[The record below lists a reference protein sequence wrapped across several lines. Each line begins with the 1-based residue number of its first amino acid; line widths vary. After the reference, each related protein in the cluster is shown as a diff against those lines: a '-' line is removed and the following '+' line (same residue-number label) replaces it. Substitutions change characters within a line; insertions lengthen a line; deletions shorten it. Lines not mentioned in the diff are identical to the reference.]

1 MGDSRRGS
9 SGGHV
14 GGAVLPALAGAF
26 AATESGGVIYP
37 AAATIIPRWWRLVEK
52 NFPLLIFCNRF
63 SFFTVIASPIS
74 LGESHIKN
82 LFLCLS
88 AFILLSTTAATTLR
102 AEADQRIKKALD
114 ELDVKYVIDDDG
126 DYAITIAYEA
136 EGRSQLVY
144 VVSETDSIK
153 GFEIRDIFSYAVRDK
168 APTLEMTSDLM
179 RTSNKS
185 LIGAFEM
192 TSCGNILYIAKIPAN
207 LPPKQLHG
215 IIRAVAAY
223 ADDAEKEILG
233 SDEL

>member
-1 MGDSRRGS
+1 M
-9 SGGHV
+9 
-14 GGAVLPALAGAF
+14 
-26 AATESGGVIYP
+26 
-37 AAATIIPRWWRLVEK
+37 
-52 NFPLLIFCNRF
+52 
-63 SFFTVIASPIS
+63 
-74 LGESHIKN
+74 KN

-126 DYAITIAYEA
+126 DYAITIYEA

-144 VVSETDSIK
+144 VVSETDSIE

-192 TSCGNILYIAKIPAN
+192 TSGGNILYIAKIPAN

>member
-1 MGDSRRGS
+1 M
-9 SGGHV
+9 
-14 GGAVLPALAGAF
+14 
-26 AATESGGVIYP
+26 
-37 AAATIIPRWWRLVEK
+37 
-52 NFPLLIFCNRF
+52 
-63 SFFTVIASPIS
+63 
-74 LGESHIKN
+74 KN

-126 DYAITIAYEA
+126 DYAITIYEA

-144 VVSETDSIK
+144 VVSETDSIE

-168 APTLEMTSDLM
+168 APTREMASDLM

-192 TSCGNILYIAKIPAN
+192 TSGGNILYIAKIPAN

>member
-1 MGDSRRGS
+1 M
-9 SGGHV
+9 
-14 GGAVLPALAGAF
+14 
-26 AATESGGVIYP
+26 
-37 AAATIIPRWWRLVEK
+37 
-52 NFPLLIFCNRF
+52 
-63 SFFTVIASPIS
+63 
-74 LGESHIKN
+74 KN

-114 ELDVKYVIDDDG
+114 ELDVKYMIDEDG
-126 DYAITIAYEA
+126 DYAITITYEA

-144 VVSETDSIK
+144 VVSETDSIE
-153 GFEIRDIFSYAVRDK
+153 GFEIRDVFSYAVRDK
-168 APTLEMTSDLM
+168 APTLEMTSGLM

-192 TSCGNILYIAKIPAN
+192 TSGGNILYIAKIPAN

>member
-1 MGDSRRGS
+1 M
-9 SGGHV
+9 
-14 GGAVLPALAGAF
+14 
-26 AATESGGVIYP
+26 
-37 AAATIIPRWWRLVEK
+37 
-52 NFPLLIFCNRF
+52 
-63 SFFTVIASPIS
+63 
-74 LGESHIKN
+74 KN

-126 DYAITIAYEA
+126 DYAITIYEA

-144 VVSETDSIK
+144 VVSETDSIE
-153 GFEIRDIFSYAVRDK
+153 GFEIRDVFSYAVRDK

-192 TSCGNILYIAKIPAN
+192 TSGGNILYIAKIPAN

>member
-1 MGDSRRGS
+1 M
-9 SGGHV
+9 
-14 GGAVLPALAGAF
+14 
-26 AATESGGVIYP
+26 
-37 AAATIIPRWWRLVEK
+37 
-52 NFPLLIFCNRF
+52 
-63 SFFTVIASPIS
+63 
-74 LGESHIKN
+74 KN

-126 DYAITIAYEA
+126 DYAITIYEA

-144 VVSETDSIK
+144 VVSETDSIE

-192 TSCGNILYIAKIPAN
+192 TSGGNILYIAKIPAN

-233 SDEL
+233 SDDL

>member
-1 MGDSRRGS
+1 M
-9 SGGHV
+9 
-14 GGAVLPALAGAF
+14 
-26 AATESGGVIYP
+26 
-37 AAATIIPRWWRLVEK
+37 
-52 NFPLLIFCNRF
+52 
-63 SFFTVIASPIS
+63 
-74 LGESHIKN
+74 KN

-88 AFILLSTTAATTLR
+88 AFILLSTTAATTLH

-126 DYAITIAYEA
+126 DYAITIYEA

-144 VVSETDSIK
+144 VVSETDSIE

-192 TSCGNILYIAKIPAN
+192 TSGGNILYIAKIPAN
-207 LPPKQLHG
+207 LPPKQLHK

-233 SDEL
+233 SDDL

>member
-1 MGDSRRGS
+1 M
-9 SGGHV
+9 
-14 GGAVLPALAGAF
+14 
-26 AATESGGVIYP
+26 
-37 AAATIIPRWWRLVEK
+37 
-52 NFPLLIFCNRF
+52 
-63 SFFTVIASPIS
+63 
-74 LGESHIKN
+74 KN

-114 ELDVKYVIDDDG
+114 ELDVKYMIDEDG
-126 DYAITIAYEA
+126 DYAITITYEA

-144 VVSETDSIK
+144 VVSETDSIE

-192 TSCGNILYIAKIPAN
+192 TSGGNILYIAKIPAN

>member
-1 MGDSRRGS
+1 M
-9 SGGHV
+9 
-14 GGAVLPALAGAF
+14 
-26 AATESGGVIYP
+26 
-37 AAATIIPRWWRLVEK
+37 
-52 NFPLLIFCNRF
+52 
-63 SFFTVIASPIS
+63 
-74 LGESHIKN
+74 KN

-126 DYAITIAYEA
+126 DYAITIYEA

-144 VVSETDSIK
+144 VVSETDSIE

-192 TSCGNILYIAKIPAN
+192 TSGGNILYIAKIPAN
-207 LPPKQLHG
+207 LPPKQLHK

>member
-1 MGDSRRGS
+1 M
-9 SGGHV
+9 
-14 GGAVLPALAGAF
+14 
-26 AATESGGVIYP
+26 
-37 AAATIIPRWWRLVEK
+37 
-52 NFPLLIFCNRF
+52 
-63 SFFTVIASPIS
+63 
-74 LGESHIKN
+74 KN

-114 ELDVKYVIDDDG
+114 ELDVQYAIDDDG

-144 VVSETDSIK
+144 VVSETDSIE
-153 GFEIRDIFSYAVRDK
+153 GFEIRDVFSYAVRDK

-192 TSCGNILYIAKIPAN
+192 TSGGNILYIAKIPAN
-207 LPPKQLHG
+207 LPPKQLHK
-215 IIRAVAAY
+215 IIRTVAAY

-233 SDEL
+233 SDDL

>member
-1 MGDSRRGS
+1 M
-9 SGGHV
+9 
-14 GGAVLPALAGAF
+14 
-26 AATESGGVIYP
+26 
-37 AAATIIPRWWRLVEK
+37 
-52 NFPLLIFCNRF
+52 
-63 SFFTVIASPIS
+63 
-74 LGESHIKN
+74 KN

-88 AFILLSTTAATTLR
+88 AFILLSTTAATTLH

-114 ELDVKYVIDDDG
+114 ELDVKYMIDEDG
-126 DYAITIAYEA
+126 DYAITITYEA

-144 VVSETDSIK
+144 VVSETDSIE
-153 GFEIRDIFSYAVRDK
+153 GFEIRDVFSYAVRDK

-192 TSCGNILYIAKIPAN
+192 TSGGNILYIAKIPAN
-207 LPPKQLHG
+207 LPPKQLHK
-215 IIRAVAAY
+215 IIRTVAAY

>member
-1 MGDSRRGS
+1 M
-9 SGGHV
+9 
-14 GGAVLPALAGAF
+14 
-26 AATESGGVIYP
+26 
-37 AAATIIPRWWRLVEK
+37 
-52 NFPLLIFCNRF
+52 
-63 SFFTVIASPIS
+63 
-74 LGESHIKN
+74 KN

-126 DYAITIAYEA
+126 DYAITITYEA

-144 VVSETDSIK
+144 VVSETDSIE
-153 GFEIRDIFSYAVRDK
+153 GFEIRDVFSYAVRDK
-168 APTLEMTSDLM
+168 APTLKMTSDLM

-192 TSCGNILYIAKIPAN
+192 TSGGNILYIAKIPAN

>member
-1 MGDSRRGS
+1 M
-9 SGGHV
+9 
-14 GGAVLPALAGAF
+14 
-26 AATESGGVIYP
+26 
-37 AAATIIPRWWRLVEK
+37 
-52 NFPLLIFCNRF
+52 
-63 SFFTVIASPIS
+63 
-74 LGESHIKN
+74 KN

-114 ELDVKYVIDDDG
+114 ELDVKYMIDEDG
-126 DYAITIAYEA
+126 DYAITIPLEA
-136 EGRSQLVY
+136 DGRSQLVY
-144 VVSETDSIK
+144 VVSETDSIE
-153 GFEIRDIFSYAVRDK
+153 GFEIRDVFSYAVRDK
-168 APTLEMTSDLM
+168 APTLEMTSGLM

-192 TSCGNILYIAKIPAN
+192 TSGGNILYIAKIPAN

>member
-1 MGDSRRGS
+1 M
-9 SGGHV
+9 
-14 GGAVLPALAGAF
+14 
-26 AATESGGVIYP
+26 
-37 AAATIIPRWWRLVEK
+37 
-52 NFPLLIFCNRF
+52 
-63 SFFTVIASPIS
+63 
-74 LGESHIKN
+74 KN

-144 VVSETDSIK
+144 VVSETDSIE
-153 GFEIRDIFSYAVRDK
+153 GFEIRDMFSYAVRDK

-192 TSCGNILYIAKIPAN
+192 TSGGNILYIAKIPAN
-207 LPPKQLHG
+207 LPPKQLHK
-215 IIRAVAAY
+215 IIRTVAAY

>member
-1 MGDSRRGS
+1 M
-9 SGGHV
+9 
-14 GGAVLPALAGAF
+14 
-26 AATESGGVIYP
+26 
-37 AAATIIPRWWRLVEK
+37 
-52 NFPLLIFCNRF
+52 
-63 SFFTVIASPIS
+63 
-74 LGESHIKN
+74 KN

-88 AFILLSTTAATTLR
+88 AFILLSTTAATTLH

-126 DYAITIAYEA
+126 DYAITIYEA

-144 VVSETDSIK
+144 VVSETDSIE

-192 TSCGNILYIAKIPAN
+192 TSGGNILYIAKIPAN
-207 LPPKQLHG
+207 LPPKQLHK
-215 IIRAVAAY
+215 IIRTVAAY

-233 SDEL
+233 SDDL

>member
-1 MGDSRRGS
+1 M
-9 SGGHV
+9 
-14 GGAVLPALAGAF
+14 
-26 AATESGGVIYP
+26 
-37 AAATIIPRWWRLVEK
+37 
-52 NFPLLIFCNRF
+52 
-63 SFFTVIASPIS
+63 
-74 LGESHIKN
+74 KN

-102 AEADQRIKKALD
+102 AEADQRVKKALD
-114 ELDVKYVIDDDG
+114 ELDVKYVIDEDG
-126 DYAITIAYEA
+126 DYAITIVYEA

-144 VVSETDSIK
+144 VVSETDSIE

-192 TSCGNILYIAKIPAN
+192 TSGGNILYIAKIPAN
-207 LPPKQLHG
+207 LPPKQLHK
-215 IIRAVAAY
+215 IIRTVAAY

>member
-1 MGDSRRGS
+1 M
-9 SGGHV
+9 
-14 GGAVLPALAGAF
+14 
-26 AATESGGVIYP
+26 
-37 AAATIIPRWWRLVEK
+37 
-52 NFPLLIFCNRF
+52 
-63 SFFTVIASPIS
+63 
-74 LGESHIKN
+74 KN

-114 ELDVKYVIDDDG
+114 ELDVKYMIDDDG
-126 DYAITIAYEA
+126 DYAITIYEA

-144 VVSETDSIK
+144 VVSETDSIE

-192 TSCGNILYIAKIPAN
+192 TSGGNILYIAKIPAN
-207 LPPKQLHG
+207 LPPKQLHK
-215 IIRAVAAY
+215 IIRTVAAY

>member
-1 MGDSRRGS
+1 M
-9 SGGHV
+9 
-14 GGAVLPALAGAF
+14 
-26 AATESGGVIYP
+26 
-37 AAATIIPRWWRLVEK
+37 
-52 NFPLLIFCNRF
+52 
-63 SFFTVIASPIS
+63 
-74 LGESHIKN
+74 KN

-88 AFILLSTTAATTLR
+88 AFILLSTTAATTLH

-126 DYAITIAYEA
+126 DYAITIYEA

-144 VVSETDSIK
+144 VVSETDSIE

-192 TSCGNILYIAKIPAN
+192 TSGGNILYIAKIPAN

>member
-1 MGDSRRGS
+1 M
-9 SGGHV
+9 
-14 GGAVLPALAGAF
+14 
-26 AATESGGVIYP
+26 
-37 AAATIIPRWWRLVEK
+37 
-52 NFPLLIFCNRF
+52 
-63 SFFTVIASPIS
+63 
-74 LGESHIKN
+74 KN

-114 ELDVKYVIDDDG
+114 ELDVKYMIDDDG
-126 DYAITIAYEA
+126 DYAITITYEA

-144 VVSETDSIK
+144 VVSETDSIE
-153 GFEIRDIFSYAVRDK
+153 GFEIRDVFSYAVRDK
-168 APTLEMTSDLM
+168 APTLEMTSGLM
-179 RTSNKS
+179 RTSHKS

-192 TSCGNILYIAKIPAN
+192 TSGGNILYIAKIPAN

>member
-1 MGDSRRGS
+1 M
-9 SGGHV
+9 
-14 GGAVLPALAGAF
+14 
-26 AATESGGVIYP
+26 
-37 AAATIIPRWWRLVEK
+37 
-52 NFPLLIFCNRF
+52 
-63 SFFTVIASPIS
+63 
-74 LGESHIKN
+74 KN

-126 DYAITIAYEA
+126 DYAITIYEA

-144 VVSETDSIK
+144 VVSETDSIE

-168 APTLEMTSDLM
+168 APTLEMTSGLM

-192 TSCGNILYIAKIPAN
+192 TSGGNILYIAKIPAN

>member
-1 MGDSRRGS
+1 M
-9 SGGHV
+9 
-14 GGAVLPALAGAF
+14 
-26 AATESGGVIYP
+26 
-37 AAATIIPRWWRLVEK
+37 
-52 NFPLLIFCNRF
+52 
-63 SFFTVIASPIS
+63 
-74 LGESHIKN
+74 KN

-114 ELDVKYVIDDDG
+114 ELDVKYMIDEDG
-126 DYAITIAYEA
+126 DYAITITYEA

-144 VVSETDSIK
+144 VVSETDSIE
-153 GFEIRDIFSYAVRDK
+153 GFEIRDVFSYAVRDK

-192 TSCGNILYIAKIPAN
+192 TSGGNILYIAKIPAN

>member
-1 MGDSRRGS
+1 M
-9 SGGHV
+9 
-14 GGAVLPALAGAF
+14 
-26 AATESGGVIYP
+26 
-37 AAATIIPRWWRLVEK
+37 
-52 NFPLLIFCNRF
+52 
-63 SFFTVIASPIS
+63 
-74 LGESHIKN
+74 KN
-82 LFLCLS
+82 LFLSLS

-114 ELDVKYVIDDDG
+114 ELDVKYVIDDNG
-126 DYAITIAYEA
+126 DYAITIYEA

-144 VVSETDSIK
+144 VVSETDSIE

-192 TSCGNILYIAKIPAN
+192 TSGGNILYIAKIPAN

>member
-1 MGDSRRGS
+1 M
-9 SGGHV
+9 
-14 GGAVLPALAGAF
+14 
-26 AATESGGVIYP
+26 
-37 AAATIIPRWWRLVEK
+37 
-52 NFPLLIFCNRF
+52 
-63 SFFTVIASPIS
+63 
-74 LGESHIKN
+74 KN

-114 ELDVKYVIDDDG
+114 ELDVKYVIDDNG
-126 DYAITIAYEA
+126 DYAITIYEA

-144 VVSETDSIK
+144 VVSETDSIE

-192 TSCGNILYIAKIPAN
+192 TSGGNILYIAKIPAN

>member
-1 MGDSRRGS
+1 M
-9 SGGHV
+9 
-14 GGAVLPALAGAF
+14 
-26 AATESGGVIYP
+26 
-37 AAATIIPRWWRLVEK
+37 
-52 NFPLLIFCNRF
+52 
-63 SFFTVIASPIS
+63 
-74 LGESHIKN
+74 KN

-88 AFILLSTTAATTLR
+88 AFIILSTTAATTLR

-126 DYAITIAYEA
+126 DYAITITYEA

-144 VVSETDSIK
+144 VVSETDSIE
-153 GFEIRDIFSYAVRDK
+153 GFEIRDVFSYAVRDK
-168 APTLEMTSDLM
+168 APTLEMTSGLM

-192 TSCGNILYIAKIPAN
+192 TSGGNILYIAKIPAN
-207 LPPKQLHG
+207 LPPKQLHK

>member
-1 MGDSRRGS
+1 M
-9 SGGHV
+9 
-14 GGAVLPALAGAF
+14 
-26 AATESGGVIYP
+26 
-37 AAATIIPRWWRLVEK
+37 
-52 NFPLLIFCNRF
+52 
-63 SFFTVIASPIS
+63 
-74 LGESHIKN
+74 KN

-114 ELDVKYVIDDDG
+114 ELDVKYMIDDDG
-126 DYAITIAYEA
+126 DYANTIYEA

-144 VVSETDSIK
+144 VVSETDSIE

-192 TSCGNILYIAKIPAN
+192 TSGGNILYIAKIPAN
-207 LPPKQLHG
+207 LPPKQLHK
-215 IIRAVAAY
+215 IIRTVAAY

>member
-1 MGDSRRGS
+1 M
-9 SGGHV
+9 
-14 GGAVLPALAGAF
+14 
-26 AATESGGVIYP
+26 
-37 AAATIIPRWWRLVEK
+37 
-52 NFPLLIFCNRF
+52 
-63 SFFTVIASPIS
+63 
-74 LGESHIKN
+74 KN

-114 ELDVKYVIDDDG
+114 ELDVKYMIDDDG
-126 DYAITIAYEA
+126 DYAITITYEA

-144 VVSETDSIK
+144 VVSETDSIE
-153 GFEIRDIFSYAVRDK
+153 GFEIRDVFSYAVRDK
-168 APTLEMTSDLM
+168 APTLEMTSGLM

-192 TSCGNILYIAKIPAN
+192 TSGGNILYIAKIPAN

>member
-1 MGDSRRGS
+1 M
-9 SGGHV
+9 
-14 GGAVLPALAGAF
+14 
-26 AATESGGVIYP
+26 
-37 AAATIIPRWWRLVEK
+37 
-52 NFPLLIFCNRF
+52 
-63 SFFTVIASPIS
+63 
-74 LGESHIKN
+74 KN
-82 LFLCLS
+82 LFFCLS

-114 ELDVKYVIDDDG
+114 ELDVKYVIDDGG
-126 DYAITIAYEA
+126 DYAITITYEA
-136 EGRSQLVY
+136 GGRSQLVY
-144 VVSETDSIK
+144 VVSETDSIE
-153 GFEIRDIFSYAVRDK
+153 GFEIRDVFSYAVRDK
-168 APTLEMTSDLM
+168 APTLKMTSDLM

-192 TSCGNILYIAKIPAN
+192 TSGGNILYIAKIPAN

>member
-1 MGDSRRGS
+1 M
-9 SGGHV
+9 
-14 GGAVLPALAGAF
+14 
-26 AATESGGVIYP
+26 
-37 AAATIIPRWWRLVEK
+37 
-52 NFPLLIFCNRF
+52 
-63 SFFTVIASPIS
+63 
-74 LGESHIKN
+74 KN

-126 DYAITIAYEA
+126 DYAITIYEA

-144 VVSETDSIK
+144 VVSETDSIE

-185 LIGAFEM
+185 LIDAFEM
-192 TSCGNILYIAKIPAN
+192 TSGGNILYIAKIPAN

>member
-1 MGDSRRGS
+1 M
-9 SGGHV
+9 
-14 GGAVLPALAGAF
+14 
-26 AATESGGVIYP
+26 
-37 AAATIIPRWWRLVEK
+37 
-52 NFPLLIFCNRF
+52 
-63 SFFTVIASPIS
+63 
-74 LGESHIKN
+74 KN

-126 DYAITIAYEA
+126 DYAITITYEA

-144 VVSETDSIK
+144 VVSETDSIE
-153 GFEIRDIFSYAVRDK
+153 GFEIRDVFSYAVRDK

-192 TSCGNILYIAKIPAN
+192 TSGGNILYIAKIPAN
-207 LPPKQLHG
+207 LPPKQLHK

>member
-1 MGDSRRGS
+1 M
-9 SGGHV
+9 
-14 GGAVLPALAGAF
+14 
-26 AATESGGVIYP
+26 
-37 AAATIIPRWWRLVEK
+37 
-52 NFPLLIFCNRF
+52 
-63 SFFTVIASPIS
+63 
-74 LGESHIKN
+74 KN

-114 ELDVKYVIDDDG
+114 ELDVKYMIDDDG
-126 DYAITIAYEA
+126 DYAITIYEA

-144 VVSETDSIK
+144 VVSETDSIE

-192 TSCGNILYIAKIPAN
+192 TSGGNILYIAKIPAN
-207 LPPKQLHG
+207 LPAKQLHG

>member
-1 MGDSRRGS
+1 M
-9 SGGHV
+9 
-14 GGAVLPALAGAF
+14 
-26 AATESGGVIYP
+26 
-37 AAATIIPRWWRLVEK
+37 
-52 NFPLLIFCNRF
+52 
-63 SFFTVIASPIS
+63 
-74 LGESHIKN
+74 KN

-126 DYAITIAYEA
+126 DYAITIYEA

-144 VVSETDSIK
+144 VVSETDSIE

-179 RTSNKS
+179 RTSTKS

-192 TSCGNILYIAKIPAN
+192 TSGGNILYIAKIPAN

>member
-1 MGDSRRGS
+1 M
-9 SGGHV
+9 
-14 GGAVLPALAGAF
+14 
-26 AATESGGVIYP
+26 
-37 AAATIIPRWWRLVEK
+37 
-52 NFPLLIFCNRF
+52 
-63 SFFTVIASPIS
+63 
-74 LGESHIKN
+74 KN

-126 DYAITIAYEA
+126 DYAITIKYESD
-136 EGRSQLVY
+136 GRSQLVY
-144 VVSETDSIK
+144 VVSETDSIE
-153 GFEIRDIFSYAVRDK
+153 GFEIRDVFSYAVRDK

-192 TSCGNILYIAKIPAN
+192 TSGGNILYIAKIPAN

>member
-1 MGDSRRGS
+1 M
-9 SGGHV
+9 
-14 GGAVLPALAGAF
+14 
-26 AATESGGVIYP
+26 
-37 AAATIIPRWWRLVEK
+37 
-52 NFPLLIFCNRF
+52 
-63 SFFTVIASPIS
+63 
-74 LGESHIKN
+74 KN

-114 ELDVKYVIDDDG
+114 ELDVKYMIDDDG
-126 DYAITIAYEA
+126 DYAITIYEA

-144 VVSETDSIK
+144 VVSETDSIE

-192 TSCGNILYIAKIPAN
+192 TSGGNILYIAKIPAN

>member
-1 MGDSRRGS
+1 M
-9 SGGHV
+9 
-14 GGAVLPALAGAF
+14 
-26 AATESGGVIYP
+26 
-37 AAATIIPRWWRLVEK
+37 
-52 NFPLLIFCNRF
+52 
-63 SFFTVIASPIS
+63 
-74 LGESHIKN
+74 KN

-114 ELDVKYVIDDDG
+114 ELDVIYMIDDDG
-126 DYAITIAYEA
+126 DYAITIYEA

-144 VVSETDSIK
+144 VVSETDSIE

-192 TSCGNILYIAKIPAN
+192 TSGGNILYIAKIPAN

>member
-1 MGDSRRGS
+1 M
-9 SGGHV
+9 
-14 GGAVLPALAGAF
+14 
-26 AATESGGVIYP
+26 
-37 AAATIIPRWWRLVEK
+37 
-52 NFPLLIFCNRF
+52 
-63 SFFTVIASPIS
+63 
-74 LGESHIKN
+74 KN

-88 AFILLSTTAATTLR
+88 AFILLSTTAATTLH

-126 DYAITIAYEA
+126 DYAITIYEA

-144 VVSETDSIK
+144 VVSETDSIE

-192 TSCGNILYIAKIPAN
+192 TSGGNILYIAKIPAN

-215 IIRAVAAY
+215 VIRAVAAY

>member
-1 MGDSRRGS
+1 M
-9 SGGHV
+9 
-14 GGAVLPALAGAF
+14 
-26 AATESGGVIYP
+26 
-37 AAATIIPRWWRLVEK
+37 
-52 NFPLLIFCNRF
+52 
-63 SFFTVIASPIS
+63 
-74 LGESHIKN
+74 KN

-114 ELDVKYVIDDDG
+114 ELDVKYMIDDDG
-126 DYAITIAYEA
+126 DYAITITYEA

-144 VVSETDSIK
+144 VVSETDSIE

-192 TSCGNILYIAKIPAN
+192 TSGGNILYIAKIPAN

>member
-1 MGDSRRGS
+1 M
-9 SGGHV
+9 
-14 GGAVLPALAGAF
+14 
-26 AATESGGVIYP
+26 
-37 AAATIIPRWWRLVEK
+37 
-52 NFPLLIFCNRF
+52 
-63 SFFTVIASPIS
+63 
-74 LGESHIKN
+74 KN

-114 ELDVKYVIDDDG
+114 ELDVKYVIDEDG
-126 DYAITIAYEA
+126 DYAITITYEA

-144 VVSETDSIK
+144 VVSETDSIE

-192 TSCGNILYIAKIPAN
+192 TSGGNILYIAKIPAN
-207 LPPKQLHG
+207 LPPKQLHK
-215 IIRAVAAY
+215 IIRTVAAY